1 MSNMEKKEMEEEEEK
16 EIPPYKN
23 LTLSAE
29 IRAND
34 LVSRMTM
41 EEKIS
46 QMLHTAKA
54 IPKLDVPQYNW
65 WNEALHGIANG
76 VATVFPQSIGLGA
89 TFNPDLMFEIANAIS
104 DEGRAKHH
112 AHLKNN
118 DRGIFKGLTFWS
130 PNVNIFRDPRWG
142 RGQETYGE
150 DPFLMGKMGVS
161 FVKGIQ
167 GDDVKY
173 LKAVSTPKHY
183 VVHSGPEKLRHEF
196 NAVVSEKDL
205 RETYLYA
212 FKECVKKGKAY
223 SIMGAYNRTNGEV
236 CCGSPTLLQKILR
249 EEFEFSGYVVS
260 DCGAIG
266 NFHKDHKITETAAES
281 AALAVKNGCDLNCG
295 ATYPAL
301 IEAYE
306 KGLISEHLINI
317 SVTRLF
323 IARFKLGMFDPP
335 ENVNYARIPYSVV
348 DSQKHRDLALKA
360 ARQSIVLLKN
370 ENSLLPLS
378 KDIEKIAVIG
388 PNAHDRNAL
397 RGNYSGT
404 LSKFETI
411 FEGILNK
418 VPDTRVSYAPGC
430 EISKS
435 GRVGFFGDNY
445 SLSEA
450 ITVAENSDI
459 VILCLG
465 LSQRLEGE
473 EGSASLLPG
482 LKGDRD
488 RIELP
493 DTQLILLREI
503 LKTGK
508 PIVVVLLNGSPVA
521 IPWVEKNIPA
531 IVEAWYPGE
540 QGGTAI
546 ADVLFGDYSPSGR
559 LPITF
564 VKSTDD
570 LPSFEDYKMKGR
582 TYRYIEKEPLYPFG
596 YGLSFTTFTYTKV
609 KLNKRVIRT
618 GDSIE
623 ISVDVKNTGKV
634 ASEEVV
640 QLYIKDLKASVTVPH
655 HSLQGMQ
662 RINLKPG
669 KKQTVNFLI
678 TPRNM
683 ALINNDGKCILEPGH
698 FEVFVGGCQPDDRS
712 KELLQDRNMFVKVI
726 FEVIGENLELE
737 Y

>member
-1 MSNMEKKEMEEEEEK
+1 MSDMDKKEMEEK

-23 LTLSAE
+23 ITLSAE

-34 LVSRMTM
+34 LVSKMTM

-46 QMLHTAKA
+46 QMLHAAKA
-54 IPKLDVPQYNW
+54 IPRLEILSYNW
-65 WNEALHGIANG
+65 WNECLHGIANG

-150 DPFLMGKMGVS
+150 DPYLMGKMGVS

-167 GDDVKY
+167 GDDAKY

-335 ENVNYARIPYSVV
+335 ENVHYASIPYSVV
-348 DSQKHRDLALKA
+348 DSEKHRDLALKA

-378 KDIEKIAVIG
+378 KDTEKIAVIG

-397 RGNYSGT
+397 RGNYAGT
-404 LSKFETI
+404 LSKFETV

-418 VPDTRVSYAPGC
+418 VPDARVMYSPGC

-450 ITVAENSDI
+450 ITTAENSD
-459 VILCLG
+459 VVVLCLG

-482 LKGDRD
+482 FTGDRD

-503 LKTGK
+503 HKTGK
-508 PIVVVLLNGSPVA
+508 LIVLVLLNGSPVA

-540 QGGTAI
+540 EGGTAI

-570 LPSFEDYKMKGR
+570 LPSFEDYNMKGR

-596 YGLSFTTFTYTKV
+596 YGLSFTTFAYTKI
-609 KLNKRVIRT
+609 KLNKKVIRT

-623 ISVDVKNTGKV
+623 ISVDVKNTGKIS
-634 ASEEVV
+634 SEEVV

-669 KKQTVNFLI
+669 KKQTINFII
-678 TPRNM
+678 TPRHM
-683 ALINNDGKCILEPGH
+683 ALINNEGKCILEPGH

-712 KELLQDRNMFVKVI
+712 KELLQNRNMFVKSI
-726 FEVIGENLELE
+726 FEVIGENIEQE